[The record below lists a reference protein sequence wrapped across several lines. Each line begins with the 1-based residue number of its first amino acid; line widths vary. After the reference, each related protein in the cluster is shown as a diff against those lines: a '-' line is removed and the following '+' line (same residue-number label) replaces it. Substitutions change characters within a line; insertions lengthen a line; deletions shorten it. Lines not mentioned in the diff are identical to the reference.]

1 MTVAM
6 SCPDRASL
14 ERLLDHGAG
23 PDEVERLAGHLET
36 CGRCGETVETLL
48 AADRNAAAL
57 RGTKVEAD
65 APSVQLLRARL
76 ANLRAAPASQDTTTG
91 GNTRG
96 AAPSSASAPFE
107 ATKDKSVSLAPP
119 QQPDEIGRLGGYR
132 ILKELGRGGM
142 GVVYQAEDPK
152 LKRLVALK
160 AMLPGLAADDAARQR
175 FLREAQAMA
184 AVHHDHVVTIH
195 AVDEANGVPFLAME
209 FLQGMPMDQW
219 LKGGR
224 KPSIAQLLR
233 LGREIA
239 EGLAAAH
246 ERGLI
251 HRDIKPGN
259 IWLDSSHKGRVKIL
273 DFGLARSGQ
282 EDVHLTRT
290 GAIVGTPAYMA
301 PEQARGE
308 KVDARGDLFSLG
320 CVLYRL
326 CTGTMPFAGNTTTAL
341 LMALALDTPKSVR
354 DLNSDVPPELAD
366 LVTRLL
372 EKEPAKRPQSAR
384 EVIQALQAVTRASAS
399 AVSTATVS
407 AVIPPAPTPAKS
419 APGGRKRRPWIVAAV
434 AAGFL
439 ATAIAVAIVVIIRDK
454 NGDIVATINAP
465 PGGSV
470 DIHDEAKKNGQ
481 AAAPKPTV
489 DDAWVKQVA
498 AFPAE
503 QQVDAVAAKLKE
515 LNPGFDGKV
524 KPTIEGGGV
533 VGLEFVTD
541 NVTDISPLRALPE
554 LKSLNCRG
562 SADVWNGR
570 LADLSP
576 LKGMALTALECGR
589 TRVSDL
595 SPVKGM
601 PLKEI
606 WCDFKPERDAELLRS
621 ITTLEKING
630 KPAADFWKD
639 VEAQQT
645 AFDAWL
651 KQVAALPADKQ
662 AEAVTAKLKELNP
675 GFDGKVTPTI
685 ENGVVVGL
693 LFVTDNLTDVSPVRV
708 DRAARANL

>member
-23 PDEVERLAGHLET
+23 PNEVERLAGHLET
-36 CGRCGETVETLL
+36 CHRCGETIETLL
-48 AADRNAAAL
+48 ASDRNAAAL
-57 RGTKVEAD
+57 RGAKVEAD
-65 APSVQLLRARL
+65 APSVQRLRRRL
-76 ANLRAAPASQDTTTG
+76 ANLRPAPASQDTTTG
-91 GNTRG
+91 ENTRG

-119 QQPDEIGRLGGYR
+119 QLPDEIGRLGGYR

-175 FLREAQAMA
+175 FLREAQATA

-195 AVDEANGVPFLAME
+195 AVDEDNGVPFLAME

-224 KPSIAQLLR
+224 KPTVAQVLR

-251 HRDIKPGN
+251 HRDVKPGN

-273 DFGLARSGQ
+273 DFGLARSGR

-326 CTGTMPFAGNTTTAL
+326 CTGAMPFAGDNTMAL
-341 LMALALDTPKSVR
+341 LMALALDTPKPVR
-354 DLNSDVPPELAD
+354 ELNPDVPPELAD

-384 EVIQALQAVTRASAS
+384 EVIQALQAVGRTSGA
-399 AVSTATVS
+399 STATVS
-407 AVIPPAPTPAKS
+407 AVIPPAPAPAPAETAPTPAKS

-439 ATAIAVAIVVIIRDK
+439 AMAAAVAIVVIIRDK
-454 NGDIVATINAP
+454 DGNKIAEVNVP
-465 PGGSV
+465 PGGTV
-470 DIHDEAKKNGQ
+470 DIGDDGKKGD
-481 AAAPKPTV
+481 AAVAPKPPV
-489 DDAWVKQVA
+489 DDAWLKKVAALPADKQV
-498 AFPAE
+498 E
-503 QQVDAVAAKLKE
+503 AVTAKLKE

-562 SADVWNGR
+562 SARCLERPACGPVAAEGHGADGPGMRTHAGVRPVAAEGNAADVAEVLGNAGVRPVAAEGHEADEPVLWLDAGVR
-570 LADLSP
+570 PVAAEGHAADVAGLQATPVADLSP
-576 LKGMALTALECGR
+576 LKGMKLT
-589 TRVSDL
+589 
-595 SPVKGM
+595 
-601 PLKEI
+601 
-606 WCDFKPERDAELLRS
+606 
-621 ITTLEKING
+621 
-630 KPAADFWKD
+630 
-639 VEAQQT
+639 
-645 AFDAWL
+645 
-651 KQVAALPADKQ
+651 
-662 AEAVTAKLKELNP
+662 
-675 GFDGKVTPTI
+675 
-685 ENGVVVGL
+685 
-693 LFVTDNLTDVSPVRV
+693 
-708 DRAARANL
+708 